1 MTKCPTEEVADI
13 EEEEIWR
20 IDELDFGVTFHTVAQ
35 IIAFVFSAIAI
46 IISLVL
52 IFQHATHYSRPLEQK
67 QIIRILLMI
76 PIYAAVSM
84 LSIHYYHHHTYFEVI
99 RDCYEAFAISSFFAL
114 MCHYI
119 APSLH
124 EQKEY
129 FRTIETKNWVWPVTW
144 GQKCSGGVNN
154 GWLRKPR
161 SGLTWFNIVWVSVFQ
176 YCFIRVLFTV
186 VAVLAEKYGVLCE
199 DSLSPEY
206 AHFWSMFF
214 ESIAV
219 TIAMYCLIQ
228 FYIQL
233 KQDLAPHSPF
243 LKVLCIK
250 LVIFFCF
257 WQSTAISFATS
268 EGWLKES
275 DWLAYAD
282 IKVGL
287 PNLLICFEMAFFAI
301 MHVFA
306 FSWKPYVIKKG
317 DPFADPLEDGMG
329 KKGKRYKGGF
339 MGILAI
345 VDAFNP
351 WDIMKAFARGLRW
364 LFVGVRTR
372 TNDISYQAR
381 MQGAGSPNSVE
392 MATQST
398 TYGRARANSRFDGMD
413 EFDRRSSSDVH
424 SDQESPFEHPDERR
438 GRVAQGY
445 MAARDRADSE
455 TAYSRATEQEA
466 AAARIGRARSPTEAG
481 YIKPIDDPDDDAHL
495 LSNQQPRPARFV

>member
-1 MTKCPTEEVADI
+1 MTKCTVEDVEDI
-13 EEEEIWR
+13 REEEIWR

-46 IISLVL
+46 IISLTL
-52 IFQHATHYSRPLEQK
+52 IFQHAVHYSRPYEQK

-84 LSIHYYHHHTYFEVI
+84 LSIHYYHHHTYFEVL
-99 RDCYEAFAISSFFAL
+99 RDCYEAFAISSFFTL

-129 FRTIETKNWVWPVTW
+129 FRHIETKNWVWPITW
-144 GQKCSGGVNN
+144 AQKCSGGETS

-161 SGLTWFNIVWVSVFQ
+161 SGLTWFNIIWVSVFQ
-176 YCFIRVLFTV
+176 YCFIRVFFTV
-186 VAVLAEKYGVLCE
+186 VSVLAEKYNVLCE
-199 DSLSPEY
+199 DSLSPVY

-233 KQDLAPHSPF
+233 KQDLSPHSPF

-301 MHVFA
+301 MHIFA
-306 FSWKPYVIKKG
+306 FSWKPYIVKKG
-317 DPFADPLEDGMG
+317 DPFADHLADGMG
-329 KKGKRYKGGF
+329 KKQKRYKGGF

-364 LFVGVRTR
+364 LFVGVRQRHHDASYNTR
-372 TNDISYQAR
+372 VE
-381 MQGAGSPNSVE
+381 GAGSPNSVE
-392 MATQST
+392 MATQNT
-398 TYGRARANSRFDGMD
+398 AYGRARANSRFDAMDD
-413 EFDRRSSSDVH
+413 EFDRRSSLDLN

-438 GRVAQGY
+438 
-445 MAARDRADSE
+445 DSD
-455 TAYSRATEQEA
+455 TAYAREQEA
-466 AAARIGRARSPTEAG
+466 ARIRRTRSPTEAG
-481 YIKPIDDPDDDAHL
+481 YIKPTDEPADDAHL